1 MIKSF
6 RTYLKEQQPKNNYYT
21 LDLYQSNT
29 ALEIK
34 SYMNELL
41 PLVKNMLQ
49 KSDVLITIE
58 YVNGK
63 IDESR

>member
-6 RTYLKEQQPKNNYYT
+6 RTYLKEQHPKNSYYT

-29 ALEIK
+29 ASEIK
-34 SYMNELL
+34 SYMIELL

-63 IDESR
+63 ADESR

>member
-1 MIKSF
+1 MSTNTIFISGEAFWTKAK
-6 RTYLKEQQPKNNYYT
+6 TPDPEYDNYT

-29 ALEIK
+29 ASEIK

-49 KSDVLITIE
+49 KMVT
-58 YVNGK
+58 
-63 IDESR
+63 

>member
-1 MIKSF
+1 M
-6 RTYLKEQQPKNNYYT
+6 
-21 LDLYQSNT
+21 
-29 ALEIK
+29 IK

-63 IDESR
+63 ADES